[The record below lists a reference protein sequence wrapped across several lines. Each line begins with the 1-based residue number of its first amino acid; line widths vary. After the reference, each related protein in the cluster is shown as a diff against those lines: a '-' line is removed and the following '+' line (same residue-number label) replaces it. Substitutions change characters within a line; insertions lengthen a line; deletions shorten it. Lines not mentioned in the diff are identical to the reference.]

1 MNLLDSAYKFNASEC
16 VECGKCSYACPAAQ
30 RDNRFSPRRV
40 MEDFTSGKDLDRW
53 EIWSCMTCG
62 ACSDACISGVSFH
75 EFIRDIRADSNARS
89 PPIQSHNG
97 ILREMRR
104 TEAAGRTRGHRS
116 DWVTPDL
123 ELDPSSDTVLFVGCT
138 PLFDHLFNAFAKDM
152 LEIPRSAV
160 RLLNAMGIRPKLMDD
175 ELCCGHDS
183 YWLGEDETFEKLARL
198 NAAKLKESGARRVIT
213 FCPECHHTLQE
224 IYPKTIESFDLEIVD
239 LSELVGRAVLERKL
253 RLLPGEEKLTY
264 HYPCKL
270 VRFAKI
276 IEEPRA
282 VVQACGDLKEMPRS
296 RTSSA
301 CCGNPCW
308 ANCDDDTK
316 KWQVD
321 RLCEARQTGAERL
334 VTACPKC
341 YVHLSCAQKDY
352 GTYKGRERIPLIDLH
367 VLAASRIIKEDRKH
381 D

>member
-1 MNLLDSAYKFNASEC
+1 
-16 VECGKCSYACPAAQ
+16 
-30 RDNRFSPRRV
+30 
-40 MEDFTSGKDLDRW
+40 MEDFTSGKELDRW

-62 ACSDACISGVSFH
+62 ACSDVCTSGVSFH
-75 EFIRDIRADSNARS
+75 EFIRDVRADSNERF

-104 TEAAGRTRGHRS
+104 TEAAARTKGHRM

-123 ELDPSSDTVLFVGCT
+123 ELDQTSETILFVGCT
-138 PLFDHLFNAFAKDM
+138 PLFDQLFNGFAKDM

-160 RLLNAMGIRPKLMDD
+160 RLLNAMGIRPRLMDE

-183 YWLGEDETFEKLARL
+183 HWLGEDETFAKLAKI
-198 NAAKLKESGARRVIT
+198 NAARLKASGAKRVIT
-213 FCPECHHTLQE
+213 FCPECHHTLKE
-224 IYPKTIESFDLEIVD
+224 IYPKVVAGFDMEVIN
-239 LSELVGRAVLERKL
+239 LSELLGQAVLEGKL
-253 RLLPGEEKLTY
+253 KLSPGEERFTY
-264 HYPCKL
+264 HDPCKL
-270 VRFAKI
+270 VRFSNL

-282 VVQACGDLKEMPRS
+282 AIRACGELTDMPRS
-296 RTSSA
+296 GTSSA

-316 KWQVD
+316 KWQVE
-321 RLCEARQTGAERL
+321 RLKEARDTGSGIL

-352 GTYKGRERIPLIDLH
+352 GTHKDREKIQLIDLH
-367 VLAASRIIKEDRKH
+367 VLAASRLKK
-381 D
+381 

>member
-1 MNLLDSAYKFNASEC
+1 MNLDLQESARRYKTSEC
-16 VECGKCSYACPAAQ
+16 VECGKCSYACPAAH

-40 MEDFTSGKDLDRW
+40 MEDFTAGKELDRW

-62 ACSDACISGVSFH
+62 ACSDVCTSGVSFH
-75 EFIRDIRADSNARS
+75 EFIRDVRADSDERF

-104 TEAAGRTRGHRS
+104 TEAAGRTKGHRA

-123 ELDPSSDTVLFVGCT
+123 EFDQSSDTVLFVGCT
-138 PLFDHLFNAFAKDM
+138 PLFDQLFKGFAKDM

-160 RLLNAMGIRPKLMDD
+160 RLLNAMGIRPKIMGD

-183 YWLGEDETFEKLARL
+183 YWLGEDATFAKLARL
-198 NAAKLKESGARRVIT
+198 NAARLMATGAKRAIT
-213 FCPECHHTLQE
+213 FCPECYHTLKE
-224 IYPKTIESFDLEIVD
+224 IYPTVVTGFEMEIVN
-239 LSELVGRAVLERKL
+239 LSELIGQAVAEGRLEL
-253 RLLPGEEKLTY
+253 SSEEERFTY
-264 HYPCKL
+264 HDPCKL
-270 VRFAKI
+270 VRFSNL

-282 VVQACGDLKEMPRS
+282 VIEACGELNDMQRS
-296 RTSSA
+296 GKSSA

-316 KWQVD
+316 RWQVE
-321 RLCEARQTGAERL
+321 RLKEARETGAGTL

-352 GTYKGRERIPLIDLH
+352 GTHKGRERIPLVDLH
-367 VLAASRIIKEDRKH
+367 VLAASRIKK
-381 D
+381 